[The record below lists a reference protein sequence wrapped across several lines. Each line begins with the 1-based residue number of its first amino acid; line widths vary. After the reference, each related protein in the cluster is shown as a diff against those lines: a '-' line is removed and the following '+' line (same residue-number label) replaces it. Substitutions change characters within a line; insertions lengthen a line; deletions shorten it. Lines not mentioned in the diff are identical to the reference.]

1 MEILGTHL
9 LAAKAK
15 LEVGLMGIL
24 TAHPVRSFISALQA
38 IIGSTSSHLS
48 S

>member
-15 LEVGLMGIL
+15 LEVHLMGIL
-24 TAHPVRSFISALQA
+24 TVHPVRSFILALQA
-38 IIGSTSSHLS
+38 IIGSNDSHLAS
-48 S
+48 